1 MEWDKE
7 AVGYRLRRARRRKKW
22 SMLEL
27 SRRAGVKVSV
37 VSSLE
42 RGLHRRPPNR
52 DTQAKLEAALGTK
65 LRIPR
70 GNRTAVYF
78 NVPGSRSY
86 LLDELVRRFPD
97 HSQAAAI
104 LQALEDWKA
113 HQEALDEWKEQHG
126 GKI

>member
-1 MEWDKE
+1 
-7 AVGYRLRRARRRKKW
+7 
-22 SMLEL
+22 
-27 SRRAGVKVSV
+27 
-37 VSSLE
+37 
-42 RGLHRRPPNR
+42 
-52 DTQAKLEAALGTK
+52 
-65 LRIPR
+65 
-70 GNRTAVYF
+70 VYF